1 MRNWKKWNSYWT
13 SSNGNFECDK
23 FFHWTRR
30 IHNCWINKWSLQKIT
45 LNSRRHQDSLQG
57 YSENSWNRYKF
68 IDNGKH
74 IQLVQKLYT
83 EPNNEDILGS
93 FLQVETTGTD
103 DVAKV
108 PRAVSEP
115 KKRKNKFEVQTKDIR
130 NFFECSSK
138 QTMHQLHKRAHLDQT
153 SKE

>member
-1 MRNWKKWNSYWT
+1 M
-13 SSNGNFECDK
+13 
-23 FFHWTRR
+23 
-30 IHNCWINKWSLQKIT
+30 QKIT

-83 EPNNEDILGS
+83 EPNDEDILGS

-103 DVAKV
+103 DVGKV
-108 PRAVSEP
+108 PRAVSEQ
-115 KKRKNKFEVQTKDIR
+115 KKRKNKSEV
-130 NFFECSSK
+130 
-138 QTMHQLHKRAHLDQT
+138 
-153 SKE
+153 

>member
-1 MRNWKKWNSYWT
+1 M
-13 SSNGNFECDK
+13 
-23 FFHWTRR
+23 
-30 IHNCWINKWSLQKIT
+30 
-45 LNSRRHQDSLQG
+45 
-57 YSENSWNRYKF
+57 
-68 IDNGKH
+68 
-74 IQLVQKLYT
+74 QKLYT
-83 EPNNEDILGS
+83 EPNDEDILGS